1 MDSNYKNSSEKSGKS
16 FIDHMVSVIRIN
28 EIFNIPSILDAS
40 LGHFVV
46 YSTVCMGAPLRQMH
60 LYS

>member
-1 MDSNYKNSSEKSGKS
+1 MDSNYKNSSEKP

-40 LGHFVV
+40 LGHFVI